1 LHELYAAHLFSE
13 AIIIEDNKMKKT
25 ISPIYIVLAS
35 ALYFFIAS
43 IVLDQVPGLEKLPD
57 IKLFQYS
64 PLEKYSNAT
73 AIYDSKYVLNS
84 EKNKP
89 GFISNR

>member
-1 LHELYAAHLFSE
+1 
-13 AIIIEDNKMKKT
+13 MKKT

-43 IVLDQVPGLEKLPD
+43 IVLAQMPEIEKRPD
-57 IKLFQYS
+57 IKLF
-64 PLEKYSNAT
+64 KYSVLKYGNTT
-73 AIYDSKYVLNS
+73 AIYESKDVLNS

-89 GFISNR
+89 GYISNR